1 MSKQQLE
8 ALLAQ
13 RRQRLAA
20 LIDDANQQIAYLQGQ
35 VALLE
40 EMAALLEEM
49 AAQEDAPP
57 VNEADD

>member
-40 EMAALLEEM
+40 EMAA
-49 AAQEDAPP
+49 QEDAPP